1 MADNLKKMLCRPTDV
16 AKAVLYA
23 VSQPINV
30 NIAEIV
36 VRPPRAMNV
45 AH

>member
-1 MADNLKKMLCRPTDV
+1 MLANAHDV

-23 VSQPINV
+23 VAQPIKVNV
-30 NIAEIV
+30 AEIV
-36 VRPPRAMNV
+36 VRPPRAMNA